1 MVSFVLFPIC
11 LIPIF
16 DISTHFVTE
25 ILDFSFPPPSHFS
38 HPTDYQVLL
47 TQISVY
53 LLNSYISPVPAST
66 SMLQSLITLYMDCC
80 NRCQS
85 LPWPSI
91 SYPNNPISKITSRK
105 SILKYKFGMSF
116 SCIKFVSNFLSL
128 EDKDTSLFHDI

>member
-25 ILDFSFPPPSHFS
+25 ILDFSFPSPSHFS

-47 TQISVY
+47 IQISVY
-53 LLNSYISPVPAST
+53 LLNSYSSPVPAST

-91 SYPNNPISKITSRK
+91 SYPQQSNLQNYFQEEHSKIQ
-105 SILKYKFGMSF
+105 IWH
-116 SCIKFVSNFLSL
+116 IIFLH
-128 EDKDTSLFHDI
+128 KICKQFPIP